1 MTKLLEK
8 AFKEASRLTEKE
20 QNTFAKWLLEEL
32 VTEKKWEKLFT
43 KSEDVLSKLAD
54 EALEED
60 AEGKTKKLNLENL

>member
-8 AFKEASRLTEKE
+8 AFKEASKLTEKE
-20 QNTFAKWLLEEL
+20 QNTFAKWLLGEL
-32 VTEKKWEKLFT
+32 VTEKKWEKLFA